1 MSEPILLREDRGAVR
16 VLSLNRPEVRNA
28 LDPALRAALVGEV
41 LAAEADPAVRAIV
54 LTGAG
59 PKAFSAGA
67 DIRALLARTPL
78 ETMTALAPDRV
89 DLVVER
95 CAKPIVAA
103 VNGYALGGGCEIAL
117 ACTLRIASE
126 TAQLGLPEVNL
137 GIFPAL
143 GGTQRL
149 SRLVGVGRALELI
162 LTARILSAR
171 EALEY
176 GLVSKVTAP
185 EKLLDEAIAM
195 AEVIASKGP
204 VAVRAAKDA
213 ILNGAGMPLD
223 DALRYE
229 NRLAA
234 IVFSTQDRQEGLT
247 AFLEKRPP
255 VFRGE

>member
-1 MSEPILLREDRGAVR
+1 
-16 VLSLNRPEVRNA
+16 
-28 LDPALRAALVGEV
+28 
-41 LAAEADPAVRAIV
+41 
-54 LTGAG
+54 
-59 PKAFSAGA
+59 
-67 DIRALLARTPL
+67 
-78 ETMTALAPDRV
+78 MTALAPDRV

-137 GIFPAL
+137 GIFPGL